1 MWYVYCEKWSQ
12 CLLTVSFQICS
23 SVFILNFII
32 HKINHKRKKKKIT
45 TTIFSSVF
53 APQLNTDACTDTF
66 FSLCTQKC
74 VHVMEFWPMSFQWS
88 CYMRMYGHHFKGS
101 NDTAIIFMLFL
112 QLAFWSTALISGVS
126 PVYLDHEDKT
136 HNTGMVELR
145 VGRRLCFWWFR
156 EAAIATLEC

>member
-1 MWYVYCEKWSQ
+1 MVCYWLTPN
-12 CLLTVSFQICS
+12 LLSHIPL
-23 SVFILNFII
+23 LNKNG
-32 HKINHKRKKKKIT
+32 HLKIT

-74 VHVMEFWPMSFQWS
+74 VHVMEFWPMSFKWS

-156 EAAIATLEC
+156 EAAIATFKQLMDGLCLWGKQTQDLNR